1 MRKLLALFFAI
12 HYSLLTASAQGI
24 PFIRNF
30 TAEEYNANNLNYDI
44 ETDGNGNIFVA
55 NFEGLMYYDHA
66 KWQIIHTPGISRV
79 TVVVMTSDNTIW
91 VGGYNY
97 FGKIMKKA
105 NGELYLHQV
114 GKANIFHGEVSE
126 IFEKDGKIMFVV
138 NKGNV
143 YQVEGNEIK
152 LWKSFDSKTLRIGVL
167 DVVDVDAL
175 LRGESDVVKDDI
187 VQEEPLDQGYV
198 ATIKKGMG
206 LIIRNEKGQDLYT
219 ITDANGLCS
228 NDVVYMSYDHRG
240 QLWGATAKGI
250 FSIQVP
256 SSFSRF
262 TINEGL
268 SGTVLS
274 IDEFNGKIYVGTDDG
289 LFYKEGMR
297 FVRVPGIR
305 HACWDISTD
314 DKKLLAATADG
325 IYRLKSDGSI
335 EHLTLTTSL
344 ALLNEGDYFYSGEN
358 DAIYKFDANG
368 QNRKKVC
375 NLDNVR
381 KIIKDNE
388 GTVWAQSLYGV
399 VWYKKAESENFNLY
413 KTGIKTE
420 TMSTIVPVNGKV
432 QVISAE
438 TTEPFPYPLYS
449 FIDETGVTWMT
460 NNEGKALYRWKD
472 GKQLHDLDKLL
483 APIQETA
490 ITTMYTRKD
499 EIWLGNDNG
508 LVIVNTKNTGPAL
521 NNTPNLSI
529 RSVVLGADSI
539 LWGGF
544 GKTPETLGELTNK
557 ENDLRFT
564 FSLDYTPIAG
574 KTLYRFRLNNGSW
587 SPWDVDTEAS
597 FNNLSPGNYT
607 FSVQAKDALN
617 RTTEI
622 AQIHFRITPP
632 FYMRWYM
639 NLIYLLLLLAIF
651 YMLFQLRLRKLEKDK
666 IHLENVIQERTAEVV
681 KQKDEIEEKSH
692 RLEKALDDLN
702 TAQHQLI
709 RQEKMATVGKLTQ
722 GLIDRIL
729 NPLNYINNFSKLSEG
744 LVKDVKANVED
755 DQDKMDKDNY
765 EDTIDVLNMLS
776 GNLQKVSEHGQNTTR
791 TLKAMEEMLKDRSGG
806 VIETD
811 LVAILK
817 QDKEMLETYYANDIA
832 AHHIRIN
839 FSVAEKEIPVQA
851 NPEQLN
857 KALMSVYA
865 NAIYALVKKGQRSAF
880 EPELT
885 TKVTTTED
893 TITIVIRDNGI
904 GIEDT
909 IINKIFDPFFTTK
922 TTGEA
927 AGVGLYLT
935 HEVIQN
941 YRGDISVKSVKDE
954 FCEFTITLPAI
965 KK

>member
-1 MRKLLALFFAI
+1 MRKLLALLFAI
-12 HYSLLTASAQGI
+12 HCSLYTASAQGI
-24 PFIRNF
+24 PFIRNY
-30 TAEEYNANNLNYDI
+30 TAEDYNANSLNYDV
-44 ETDGNGNIFVA
+44 EADENGNIFVA

-66 KWQIIHTPGISRV
+66 EWRILHTPGISRV

-105 NGELYLHQV
+105 NGELYLQRV
-114 GKANIFHGEVSE
+114 GMPNLFHGEVSE
-126 IFEKDGKIMFVV
+126 IFEQDGKVMFVV
-138 NKGNV
+138 NNGNV
-143 YQVEGNEIK
+143 YLVEGNEIK
-152 LWKSFDSKTLRIGVL
+152 LWKSFDSKTFRIGVL
-167 DVVDVDAL
+167 DVVDVDAI
-175 LRGESDVVKDDI
+175 LRGESNVVRDDI

-198 ATIKKGMG
+198 AAIKKGVG
-206 LIIRNEKGQDLYT
+206 VIIRNEKGEDLYT

-228 NDVVYMSYDHRG
+228 NDIVYMSYDKRG
-240 QLWGATAKGI
+240 QLWGATARGI

-268 SGTVLS
+268 SGSVLS
-274 IDEFNGKIYVGTDDG
+274 IDEFNGRIYVGTDDG
-289 LFYKEGMR
+289 LFYKDGMR

-305 HACWDISTD
+305 HATWDISTD
-314 DKKLLAATADG
+314 GKNMLAATADG
-325 IYRLKSDGSI
+325 IYRLTTGGSI
-335 EHLTLTTSL
+335 EHLTNTSSL
-344 ALLNEGDYFYSGEN
+344 AILDEGDYFYSGEN
-358 DAIYKFDANG
+358 DAIYQFDANG
-368 QNRKKVC
+368 RNRKKVC

-381 KIIKDNE
+381 KILKDNE
-388 GTVWAQSLYGV
+388 GTVWAQSLYGA
-399 VWYKKAESENFNLY
+399 VWYKKVGSPNFNLN

-420 TMSTIVPVNGKV
+420 TLSTIVPVNGKV
-432 QVISAE
+432 QVINAE
-438 TTEPFPYPLYS
+438 STEPFPYPLYS

-460 NNEGKALYRWKD
+460 NNEGKMLYRWKD
-472 GKQLHDLDKLL
+472 GQQLHDLDKLL
-483 APIQETA
+483 APIQDVT
-490 ITTMYTRKD
+490 IRTMYTRQD

-508 LVIVNTKNTGPAL
+508 VVIVNTKNTGPAL
-521 NNTPNLSI
+521 NITPKLSI
-529 RSVVLGADSI
+529 RSVILGTDSI

-544 GKTPETLGELTNK
+544 GEAPETLGELTHK
-557 ENDLRFT
+557 ENNLHFT

-587 SPWDVDTEAS
+587 SPWDVDTEAGFS
-597 FNNLSPGNYT
+597 NLSPGNYT
-607 FSVQAKDALN
+607 FSVQARDALN
-617 RTTEI
+617 RTTKI
-622 AQIHFRITPP
+622 AQIKFSIKPP

-639 NLIYLLLLLAIF
+639 NLIYLLLLLGIF
-651 YMLFQLRLRKLEKDK
+651 YMLFRLRLRKLERDK
-666 IHLENVIQERTAEVV
+666 IHLEKVIQDRTAEVV
-681 KQKDEIEEKSH
+681 KQKDEIEEKSN

-729 NPLNYINNFSKLSEG
+729 NPLNYINNFSKLSEN

-765 EDTIDVLNMLS
+765 EDTMDVLDMLS

-811 LVAILK
+811 LVTILK
-817 QDKEMLETYYANDIA
+817 QDKEMLETYYADDIA
-832 AHHIRIN
+832 AHHIRID
-839 FSVAEKEIPVQA
+839 FDVAEKEIPVQA

-865 NAIYALVKKGQRSAF
+865 NAVYALVKKAQRTAF
-880 EPELT
+880 EPALT
-885 TKVTTTED
+885 TKVTTTDD

-941 YRGDISVKSVKDE
+941 YRGDITVKSVKDE